1 MKHEPWLE
9 KWSYG
14 DDKVILE
21 YEDGA
26 TLRVTRED
34 FIRAFG
40 VIIGLTKAEAEK
52 SMGSKTK
59 EAIAMATI
67 LEQYRKRQNEI
78 REQIAA
84 NSLPLDQMLIM
95 QELNYRICVL
105 ETFESLC
112 KSAPVTMD
120 TKAMGFHFQLV
131 DAYVRFTLNER
142 KFGPKTDAEGQKKRE
157 TALQSF
163 TQVAQDGRKRFSS
176 FSASTQE
183 QYKTC
188 INNYIKTI
196 LPVWMQYRNTYINF

>member
-1 MKHEPWLE
+1 
-9 KWSYG
+9 
-14 DDKVILE
+14 
-21 YEDGA
+21 
-26 TLRVTRED
+26 
-34 FIRAFG
+34 
-40 VIIGLTKAEAEK
+40 
-52 SMGSKTK
+52 
-59 EAIAMATI
+59 MATI

-142 KFGPKTDAEGQKKRE
+142 KFGPKTNALNATTDQLLAHEFSHPEEIYLKKISERIEKYPVSKRILACEG
-157 TALQSF
+157 F
-163 TQVAQDGRKRFSS
+163 
-176 FSASTQE
+176 
-183 QYKTC
+183 
-188 INNYIKTI
+188 
-196 LPVWMQYRNTYINF
+196 NTYLDSLEKFSKT